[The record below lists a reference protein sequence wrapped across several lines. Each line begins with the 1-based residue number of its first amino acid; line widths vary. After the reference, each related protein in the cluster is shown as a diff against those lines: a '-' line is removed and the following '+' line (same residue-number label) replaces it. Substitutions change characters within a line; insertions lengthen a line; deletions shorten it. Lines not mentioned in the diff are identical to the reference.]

1 MRDSTISHYVM
12 PIVSR
17 NKIVNEHLEDVS
29 ISTEITEAMT
39 KNSSIGDNLEDV
51 ISSDLEI

>member
-1 MRDSTISHYVM
+1 M

-51 ISSDLEI
+51 TSTDLEI